1 MGLPQDYTRA
11 PHLRGSVH
19 STDSFIIWNSF
30 SFCYNNFIDSKVGQF
45 VYFLRQVVLVLT
57 LKYITIIS

>member
-1 MGLPQDYTRA
+1 MGLPQDYTRV

-30 SFCYNNFIDSKVGQF
+30 SFCYNKFIDSKVGQF

-57 LKYITIIS
+57 LKYIMIIS

>member
-1 MGLPQDYTRA
+1 MGLPQDYTRV

-30 SFCYNNFIDSKVGQF
+30 SFCYNNFIDFFVDLGFSGAQSKKKK
-45 VYFLRQVVLVLT
+45 LE
-57 LKYITIIS
+57 K